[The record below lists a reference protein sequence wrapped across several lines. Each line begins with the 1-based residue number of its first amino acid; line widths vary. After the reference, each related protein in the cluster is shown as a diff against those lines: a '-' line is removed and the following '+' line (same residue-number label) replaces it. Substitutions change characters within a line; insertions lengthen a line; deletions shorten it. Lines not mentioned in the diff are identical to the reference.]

1 MIRPDVKALEIT
13 TQIVD
18 AKMAS
23 STIVV
28 NKDNGKA
35 VAEFFEEIY
44 RGVLKITTEIESN
57 DD

>member
-13 TQIVD
+13 TQIVE
-18 AKMAS
+18 AKISNS
-23 STIVV
+23 SLTIS
-28 NKDNGKA
+28 KANGTA
-35 VAEFFEEIY
+35 VADFFEEIY

>member
-1 MIRPDVKALEIT
+1 MFIPEVKALEIT
-13 TQIVD
+13 TQIVE
-18 AKMAS
+18 AKISNS
-23 STIVV
+23 SLSIS
-28 NKDNGKA
+28 KANGTA